1 MGNIFSEIIDWVKTK
16 PIFWQQAIYKLLTK
30 NEIIE
35 NDIEELVKTCKIDI
49 GILKEYTLIVEL
61 EDLKNS
67 LSQSST
73 SNIVLS
79 KIKNVQNIKALKNGE
94 ELSFEKQGIT
104 VIYGDNGSGKS
115 SYTGILK
122 HVCKTR
128 GSLPSLGR
136 NIYDNES
143 DNISQFAE
151 VEYKVNNT
159 EIKTIRF
166 ENDSISS
173 LDLKVIDVFD
183 TFSAHHYIEDEDE
196 IAFLPMGLIVLEKL
210 AKCCQRVEAKIR
222 QKIGDYEQKR
232 YDYSHLID
240 AETEV
245 AKFLN
250 GINYS
255 TTLNQLRDL
264 SKFDDNDEKTLISLV
279 EELEKLKK
287 LDPSKIISENN
298 KKIARF
304 NTLKKKYENLEKAF
318 SKENIKKIENLIE
331 ENVSLTKALEEITKN
346 TFSDL
351 PVEGI
356 GNTTWKLLWESARR
370 FIDEL
375 RGENTFPET
384 SENAV
389 CPLCLQ
395 ELDEEAKK
403 RFISF
408 EEFVKSDIQE
418 KLQTNENKL
427 KKAFSYYDSLDLNFE
442 PYNPTLK
449 EIYDVFKDF
458 EISHNKFVKIIDANK
473 QNIKIAITKTDINKL
488 KELMQ
493 VEELSNL
500 LSRLVK
506 KIEEENEKLEKQKV
520 EDVIQ
525 KLERQITELKAR
537 KKLKKYKP
545 KIESEISRIK
555 KIHLLKEALK
565 KCNTKSITIFSN
577 QLSKKYV
584 TDNLQD
590 NFKKELQKFGF
601 NYVKIKPEIRGE
613 RGKQYF
619 YLRLDENYNTS
630 IGLKDILSEG
640 EHRAISLAT
649 FFSELSIAEHKSTIV
664 FDDPVSSLDHK
675 WRNRIAKRIVE
686 EANNRQVI
694 IFTHD
699 ITFLMMLQ
707 EHANRSSVPLSIK
720 SLTRKLT
727 ETGIIADNPPWDAL
741 NVKRRIGIL
750 KNDLQKL
757 EKISKNETEEKYKDE
772 VKKFYGKLRETWERI
787 VEELILNNTVTR
799 FGRTIQTQR
808 LKKVVDLTEDD
819 YNKIE
824 VNMSKASTYFWGH
837 DTAGELIEEYPN
849 IDEVKN
855 DISLLEIYVKELR
868 KRRN

>member
-1 MGNIFSEIIDWVKTK
+1 MNNIFSKIIDWVKTK
-16 PIFWQQAIYKLLTK
+16 PIFWQQAIYKLLTQ
-30 NEIIE
+30 NEIND
-35 NDIEELVKTCKIDI
+35 NDIEEFVKTCKIEI
-49 GILKEYTLIVEL
+49 GLLKEDIPIVEL

-67 LSQSST
+67 LSKSST
-73 SNIVLS
+73 INITLS
-79 KIKNVQNIKALKNGE
+79 KIKNVQNIKALKSGE
-94 ELSFEKQGIT
+94 ELSFYEQGIT

-143 DNISQFAE
+143 HNISQFAE
-151 VEYKVNNT
+151 VEYKVDNT

-166 ENDSISS
+166 ENGSISS
-173 LDLKVIDVFD
+173 LDLKVVDVFD
-183 TFSAHHYIEDEDE
+183 TYSAHHYIEDEDE
-196 IAFLPMGLIVLEKL
+196 IAFLPMGLIVLEEL

-222 QKIGDYEQKR
+222 QEIGSYEQKR

-240 AETEV
+240 TETEV

-250 GINYS
+250 GINHS
-255 TTLNQLRDL
+255 TAINQLREL
-264 SKFDDNDEKTLISLV
+264 SKFDNNDEKTLISLV

-287 LDPSKIISENN
+287 IDPSKIISENN
-298 KKIARF
+298 KKITRF
-304 NTLKKKYENLEKAF
+304 NTLKRKYEDLERTFAN
-318 SKENIKKIENLIE
+318 ENIKKIENLIE
-331 ENVSLTKALEEITKN
+331 ENISLKKALEEITKN

-375 RGENTFPET
+375 KGENTFPET
-384 SENAV
+384 IENSV

-395 ELDEEAKK
+395 ELDEEARK
-403 RFISF
+403 RFVSF
-408 EEFVKSDIQE
+408 EEYIKSDLQE
-418 KLQTNENKL
+418 KLQTNEGEL
-427 KKAFSYYDSLDLNFE
+427 KKIFLYYDRLDLNFE
-442 PYNPTLK
+442 PYNTTLE
-449 EIYDVFKDF
+449 EIYEISKNF
-458 EISHNKFVKIIDANK
+458 EASHNTFEENISHNKQKIKTAILKSDINQFK
-473 QNIKIAITKTDINKL
+473 ELSEIENLSDKVSNIIQNIIEQNK
-488 KELMQ
+488 E
-493 VEELSNL
+493 
-500 LSRLVK
+500 
-506 KIEEENEKLEKQKV
+506 LEKQKV
-520 EDVIQ
+520 EEEIG
-525 KLERQITELKAR
+525 KLEKQIKELNAR
-537 KKLKKYKP
+537 KKLRVYKS
-545 KIESEISRIK
+545 KIAREICRL
-555 KIHLLKEALK
+555 KIMHLLQEAISL
-565 KCNTKSITIFSN
+565 CNTRSVTLFSN
-577 QLSKKYV
+577 QLSDIYV
-584 TDNLQD
+584 TISIQN
-590 NFKKELQKFGF
+590 NFKDELRKLGF
-601 NYVKIKPEIRGE
+601 NYVIIEPETRGVK
-613 RGKQYF
+613 GKQYF
-619 YLRLDENYNTS
+619 YLRLDDNYNTAPS
-630 IGLKDILSEG
+630 LKDILSEG

-707 EHANRSSVPLSIK
+707 EHANRNSVSLSIK
-720 SLTRKLT
+720 SLTRKPT

-757 EKISKNETEEKYKDE
+757 EKISRTETEEKYKDE
-772 VKKFYGKLRETWERI
+772 VKKFYGKLRETWERV

-799 FGRTIQTQR
+799 FGRAIQTQR

-819 YNKIE
+819 YNMID
-824 VNMSKASTYFWGH
+824 VNMSIASTYFWGH
-837 DTAGELIEEYPN
+837 DTAGTLIEEYPN
-849 IDEVKN
+849 IDEVSN
-855 DISLLEIYVKELR
+855 DVNILEEYVEELR
-868 KRRN
+868 KRRK